1 MRIRFWGVHGS
12 LPRPGHKTLK
22 YGGNTACVEVEGE
35 DGTLLIFDAG
45 TGIRELGDD
54 LLRRSAHPSGKP
66 PMIEAHIFISH
77 FHWDHVQGFSFFAPA
92 FIKGNKVHLY
102 GAHHLDSTIRT
113 TLKNQLAEPNWPI
126 GLDDM
131 DAQLHFHDVNPGD
144 EFSIKDVAVK
154 VGKLNH
160 PGGGLGYRVE
170 NQGKTIVYASDTEHL
185 PGLDPLVLDLSRDC
199 DVLIY
204 DSMYIPEQYQGLW
217 DGIPRESWGHSTWE
231 AAVDLARAANVK
243 HLVLFHHG
251 NEDSVVE
258 ENETKARERFP
269 HTTAAYEGLEIKL

>member
-1 MRIRFWGVHGS
+1 
-12 LPRPGHKTLK
+12 
-22 YGGNTACVEVEGE
+22 VEVVGK
-35 DGTLLIFDAG
+35 DDTLLIFDAG

-54 LLRRSAHPSGKP
+54 LLRRSSRAPGTRTV
-66 PMIEAHIFISH
+66 IEAHIFISH

-102 GAHHLDSTIRT
+102 GACHLDSTLHT
-113 TLKNQLAEPNWPI
+113 TLRNQLAEPNWPI
-126 GLDDM
+126 GLEDM
-131 DAQLHFHDVNPGD
+131 EAQLQFHDLNPGD
-144 EFSIKDVAVK
+144 EFTVHDLAIR

-170 NQGKTIVYASDTEHL
+170 NQGKSLVYASDTEHL
-185 PGLDPLVLDLSRDC
+185 PNLDPSVLDLARDC

-204 DSMYIPEQYQGLW
+204 DSMYVPEQYQGLW

-231 AAVDLARAANVK
+231 AAVALARAANVN

-258 ENETKARERFP
+258 ENEKKARERFP
-269 HTTAAYEGLEIKL
+269 RTTAAYEGLEITL